1 MENTITQKTNY
12 YKESLKE
19 YKKIR
24 KENGNKKPKL
34 LLHVCCGACSCYPLI
49 FLVDLFDVTILF
61 SNSNIYPYE
70 EYQKRLNAL
79 KDYVKVIEKK
89 LQTNIKIVEDT
100 YDHKKFIC
108 ELVPF
113 KDEPEGGKRC
123 HKCIRM
129 RMERLFDYA
138 ENNGY
143 NLVTTVMSI
152 SRNKDT
158 FYLNS
163 LGKELEEKHKGIK
176 YFVNDFKKNGGQDL
190 GVELSKVF
198 NVYRQDYCGC
208 EFSLRRGENE

>member
-1 MENTITQKTNY
+1 MENTIIQKTNY